1 MALTPVAVFAFNRPQ
16 ALKRT
21 LEALAACPGAA
32 ETDLYLFV
40 DGPRH
45 EKDAPKVAETRA
57 VGTAI
62 TGFRSF
68 TPVFSERNKGLAASI
83 IGGVTD
89 VLAQH
94 DAVIV
99 LEDDLRVMPGFLAFM
114 NAGLEKYRDCPE
126 VFSVCGYSN
135 RFTPPKGYPY
145 NTYFCARSSSWGW
158 ATWRDRWEKVD
169 WEPSMES
176 ICREH
181 FGFNRWGG
189 SDCTRMLKA
198 WRTGKLSSWAIR
210 FCFSQYLAGAVSL
223 FPVKSLV
230 DNSAGFDGE
239 GTNCRK
245 FTRFKFELDGREAPV
260 FRFPETTV
268 PDRRIVRRALWYH
281 SLPLRFYSLIRYQF
295 ER

>member
-1 MALTPVAVFAFNRPQ
+1 MALTPVAVFAFNRPR

-21 LEALAACPGAA
+21 LEALAACPGAS

-40 DGPRH
+40 DGPRNG
-45 EKDAPKVAETRA
+45 KDAPKVAETRA
-57 VGTAI
+57 IGSSV
-62 TGFRSF
+62 TGFRSISLE
-68 TPVFSERNKGLAASI
+68 FSEENKGLARSI
-83 IGGVTD
+83 IGGVST
-89 VLAQH
+89 VLARH
-94 DAVIV
+94 GAVIV
-99 LEDDLRVMPGFLAFM
+99 LEDDLLVMPGFLAFM
-114 NAGLEKYRDCPE
+114 NAGLEKYRSNRE

-135 RFTPPKGYPY
+135 RLTPPRRYPY

-158 ATWRDRWEKVD
+158 ATWRDRWETVD

-176 ICREH
+176 IRRER

-198 WRTGKLSSWAIR
+198 WKTGKINSWAIR

-245 FTRFKFELDGREAPV
+245 FTRFKFDPDADPSPE
-260 FRFPETTV
+260 FRFPADTR
-268 PDRRIVRRALWYH
+268 PDRRITRRALWYH
-281 SLPLRFYSLIRYQF
+281 SLPIRFYSLIMYQF
-295 ER
+295 DR

>member
-1 MALTPVAVFAFNRPQ
+1 MALTPVAVFAFNRPR
-16 ALKRT
+16 ALKQT
-21 LEALAACPGAA
+21 LEALAACPGAS

-40 DGPRH
+40 DGPRN

-57 VGTAI
+57 IGSSV
-62 TGFRSF
+62 TGFRSIEL
-68 TPVFSERNKGLAASI
+68 VFSEENKGLARSI
-83 IGGVTD
+83 IGGVSTVID
-89 VLAQH
+89 RH
-94 DAVIV
+94 GAVIV
-99 LEDDLRVMPGFLAFM
+99 LEDDLVVMPGFLAFM
-114 NAGLEKYRDCPE
+114 NAGLEKYRLDRD

-135 RFTPPKGYPY
+135 RLTPPGRYPY

-158 ATWRDRWEKVD
+158 ATWRDRWETVD

-176 ICREH
+176 IRRER

-198 WRTGKLSSWAIR
+198 WKTGKISSWAIR

-245 FTRFKFELDGREAPV
+245 YTRFKFELDERIDQEFV
-260 FRFPETTV
+260 FPADTR
-268 PDRRIVRRALWYH
+268 PDRRISRRALWYH
-281 SLPLRFYSLIRYQF
+281 SLPIRFYSLIRYQF
-295 ER
+295 DR

>member
-1 MALTPVAVFAFNRPQ
+1 MTPVAVFAFNRPLS
-16 ALKRT
+16 LKRT
-21 LEALAACPGAA
+21 LEALAACPGAS

-40 DGPRH
+40 DGPRND
-45 EKDAPKVAETRA
+45 KDAPKVAETRKIGST
-57 VGTAI
+57 V

-68 TPVFSERNKGLAASI
+68 TPVFSEENKGLAKSI
-83 IGGVTD
+83 IGGVTS
-89 VLAQH
+89 VLAKH
-94 DAVIV
+94 GTVIV
-99 LEDDLRVMPGFLAFM
+99 LEDDLRVMPGFLRFM
-114 NAGLEKYRDCPE
+114 NEGLEEYRDNPE

-135 RFTPPKGYPY
+135 RFTPPKNYPY

-158 ATWRDRWEKVD
+158 ATWQDRWEKVD
-169 WEPSMES
+169 WEPSMAS
-176 ICREH
+176 IRRER

-198 WRTGKLSSWAIR
+198 WKTGKNSSWAIR

-239 GTNCRK
+239 GTNCHK
-245 FTRFKFELDGREAPV
+245 FSRFKFELDADPSPD
-260 FRFPETTV
+260 FRFPAETT
-268 PDRRIVRRALWYH
+268 PDRRITRRALWYH
-281 SLPLRFYSLIRYQF
+281 SLPIRFYSLIMYQL